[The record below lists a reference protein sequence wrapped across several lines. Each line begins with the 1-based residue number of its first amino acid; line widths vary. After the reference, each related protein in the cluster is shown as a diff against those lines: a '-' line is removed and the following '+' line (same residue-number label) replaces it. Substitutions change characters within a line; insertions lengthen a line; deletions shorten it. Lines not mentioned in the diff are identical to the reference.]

1 MATAASDFSDKVR
14 TDALQLVTMS
24 AIPGAVA
31 ALARL
36 NIFQALG
43 RAGDDAVLTVRE
55 LAALALPGKA
65 INITYLARLL
75 RLMAAKKVLR
85 EVVAVG
91 DDGDVTERRYALE
104 PIGRFLVDEAFLPL
118 LLTFQ
123 SSGFLQTWEHI
134 HESVLDDSIA
144 PFTRAHGVNAWEY
157 FQQNPELGVTF
168 NKAMAGHS
176 EVYMRAV
183 LDVYR
188 GFEHVNV
195 LVDVG
200 GGFGSSLRLITAKY
214 PHVKGINF
222 DLPQVIGACP
232 PLPAVEHVSGDM
244 FKSVPSGDAIF
255 MKHIL
260 HDWDDESCITILKN
274 CHQAL
279 PEYGKVIAVNHVLP
293 EIIHFEGGDHMAV
306 QGDIHMLAFNPSGA
320 CERTERDFRKLGL
333 AAGFKQVQTI
343 CTVDNLLAVTEF
355 HKTV

>member
-1 MATAASDFSDKVR
+1 MATAAASDIKDKVR

-85 EVVAVG
+85 EVVSVG

-157 FQQNPELGVTF
+157 FQQNLEVGVTF
-168 NKAMAGHS
+168 NKAMTGQS

-188 GFEHVNV
+188 GFEHVNM

-232 PLPAVEHVSGDM
+232 PLPG
-244 FKSVPSGDAIF
+244 KSSPSLE
-255 MKHIL
+255 IL
-260 HDWDDESCITILKN
+260 
-274 CHQAL
+274 
-279 PEYGKVIAVNHVLP
+279 VLCL
-293 EIIHFEGGDHMAV
+293 FVVVLSRDLSLLV
-306 QGDIHMLAFNPSGA
+306 DVYAFP
-320 CERTERDFRKLGL
+320 
-333 AAGFKQVQTI
+333 
-343 CTVDNLLAVTEF
+343 
-355 HKTV
+355 